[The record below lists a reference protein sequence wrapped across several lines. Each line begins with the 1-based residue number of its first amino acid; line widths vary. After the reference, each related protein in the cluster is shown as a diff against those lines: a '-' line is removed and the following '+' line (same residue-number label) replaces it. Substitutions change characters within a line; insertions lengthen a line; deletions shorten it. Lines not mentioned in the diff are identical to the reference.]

1 LRDSKL
7 LKSSRRPKQRKRSSV
22 SLRETTN
29 SSSVTATEA
38 KNQFGQLLERA
49 IKGER
54 VYITRHE
61 APKAVLISV
70 DDFQALSAHAKTKL
84 DTLTGEFNALLAR
97 MQAPGARAALKA
109 AFDASPEQLRIA
121 AVEAANKRD

>member
-1 LRDSKL
+1 M
-7 LKSSRRPKQRKRSSV
+7 LKSSKRTKQRKSFSV
-22 SLRETTN
+22 SLRDATK

-38 KNQFGQLLERA
+38 KNQFGQILERA

-70 DDFQALSAHAKTKL
+70 DDFQALAAHTQTKL
-84 DTLTGEFNALLAR
+84 ESLSGEFDALLAR
-97 MQAPGARAALKA
+97 MQGLGAHAAMKA
-109 AFDASPEQLRIA
+109 AFGASPKQLGIA
-121 AVEAANKRD
+121 AVAATKKPRRRGQ

>member
-1 LRDSKL
+1 V
-7 LKSSRRPKQRKRSSV
+7 LKTARRPRPRTRSAV
-22 SLRETTN
+22 VRPEPTK

-70 DDFQALSAHAKTKL
+70 DDFQALSSQAKTEL
-84 DTLTGEFNALLAR
+84 NSLTSEFDSLLAR
-97 MQAPGARAALKA
+97 MQAPGARAAIKA
-109 AFDASPEQLRIA
+109 AFNASPKRLGVS
-121 AVEAANKRD
+121 AVEVSKKRY

>member
-1 LRDSKL
+1 M
-7 LKSSRRPKQRKRSSV
+7 LKASRRPEQRKRSSASV
-22 SLRETTN
+22 RDTPK

-61 APKAVLISV
+61 ALKAVLISV
-70 DDFQALSAHAKTKL
+70 DDFQALSTDTKTKL
-84 DTLTGEFNALLAR
+84 DTLANEFDALLAR
-97 MQAPGARAALKA
+97 MQAPGMRAAMKA
-109 AFDASPEQLRIA
+109 AFNASPEQLGIA
-121 AVEAANKRD
+121 AVEAARKRD

>member
-1 LRDSKL
+1 M
-7 LKSSRRPKQRKRSSV
+7 LKTARRPRPRTRSAV
-22 SLRETTN
+22 VRPEPTK

-70 DDFQALSAHAKTKL
+70 DDFQALSSHAKTKL
-84 DTLTGEFNALLAR
+84 KTLTSEFDALLAR
-97 MQAPGARAALKA
+97 MQAPGARAAIKA
-109 AFDASPEQLRIA
+109 AFNASPKRLGVA
-121 AVEAANKRD
+121 AVEVSKKRY

>member
-1 LRDSKL
+1 M
-7 LKSSRRPKQRKRSSV
+7 V
-22 SLRETTN
+22 SLRDTAK

-61 APKAVLISV
+61 ARKAVLISL
-70 DDFQALSAHAKTKL
+70 DDFEALSARATTTL
-84 DTLTGEFNALLAR
+84 DSLGGEFDALLDR
-97 MQAPGARAALKA
+97 MQAPGVRAAMKA
-109 AFDASPEQLRIA
+109 AFGASSEELGIA
-121 AVEAANKRD
+121 AVEVSGKPKRQGHEIPDSKQH

>member
-1 LRDSKL
+1 MLKASRRSKRGKGSSGSLRDAAK
-7 LKSSRRPKQRKRSSV
+7 
-22 SLRETTN
+22 
-29 SSSVTATEA
+29 SSSVTATDA

-70 DDFQALSAHAKTKL
+70 DDFEALSARATTTL
-84 DTLTGEFNALLAR
+84 DSLSGEFDALLAR
-97 MQAPGARAALKA
+97 MQGPGARPAMKA
-109 AFDASPEQLRIA
+109 AFGASTDELGIA
-121 AVEAANKRD
+121 AVEAAEKRD

>member
-1 LRDSKL
+1 M
-7 LKSSRRPKQRKRSSV
+7 LKTARRPRPRTRSAV
-22 SLRETTN
+22 VRPEPTK

-70 DDFQALSAHAKTKL
+70 DDFQALSSQAKTEL
-84 DTLTGEFNALLAR
+84 NSLTSEFDSLLAR
-97 MQAPGARAALKA
+97 MQAPGARAAIKA
-109 AFDASPEQLRIA
+109 AFNASPKRLGVS
-121 AVEAANKRD
+121 AVEVSKKRY

>member
-1 LRDSKL
+1 MKASRHLNKRKRPLLSLRDAAK
-7 LKSSRRPKQRKRSSV
+7 
-22 SLRETTN
+22 

-70 DDFQALSAHAKTKL
+70 DDFQALSAQATTKL
-84 DTLTGEFNALLAR
+84 DSLRGEFDALLER
-97 MQAPGARAALKA
+97 MQAPGARAAMKA
-109 AFDASPEQLRIA
+109 AFGASTDELGIA
-121 AVEAANKRD
+121 AVEAAKKRD

>member
-1 LRDSKL
+1 
-7 LKSSRRPKQRKRSSV
+7 LKAPRQSNKQKRSLGSP
-22 SLRETTN
+22 RDAAK

-70 DDFQALSAHAKTKL
+70 DDFQALSARATTKL
-84 DTLTGEFNALLAR
+84 DSLRGEFDALLER
-97 MQAPGARAALKA
+97 MQAPGARAAMKA
-109 AFDASPEQLRIA
+109 AFGASADELGIA
-121 AVEAANKRD
+121 AVEAAKKRD

>member
-1 LRDSKL
+1 MFKASG
-7 LKSSRRPKQRKRSSV
+7 RPKQRKRSSASV
-22 SLRETTN
+22 SNTAKT
-29 SSSVTATEA
+29 SSVTATEA

-70 DDFQALSAHAKTKL
+70 NDFQALSAHATTTL
-84 DTLTGEFNALLAR
+84 DSLSGEFDAVLSR
-97 MQAPGARAALKA
+97 MQAPGAHAAMRAA
-109 AFDASPEQLRIA
+109 FSASPEELGIA

>member
-1 LRDSKL
+1 M
-7 LKSSRRPKQRKRSSV
+7 LKTARRPRPRTRSAV
-22 SLRETTN
+22 VRPEPTK

-70 DDFQALSAHAKTKL
+70 DDFRALSSHAKTKL
-84 DTLTGEFNALLAR
+84 NSLTSEFDSLLAR
-97 MQAPGARAALKA
+97 MQAPGARAATKA
-109 AFDASPEQLRIA
+109 AFGASPEQLGIA
-121 AVEAANKRD
+121 AVEASKKRY

>member
-1 LRDSKL
+1 L
-7 LKSSRRPKQRKRSSV
+7 V
-22 SLRETTN
+22 SLRDAAK

-70 DDFQALSAHAKTKL
+70 DDFQALAAHATTKL
-84 DTLTGEFNALLAR
+84 DSLRGEFDALLAR
-97 MQAPGARAALKA
+97 MQGPGARAAMKA
-109 AFDASPEQLRIA
+109 AFGASPDELGIA
-121 AVEAANKRD
+121 AVEAAKKRD